1 MTDDEKKIQ
10 LAIAVSSAVQDTC
23 IKLKIQPYDAVEVMA
38 KAMMILA
45 FSSSREGREADVV
58 LDIVGMI
65 WELGTDMIKRKRG
78 EESDESSVQRNH

>member
-1 MTDDEKKIQ
+1 MTDDKKKIQ

>member
-1 MTDDEKKIQ
+1 MTDDKKKIQ

-65 WELGTDMIKRKRG
+65 WELGTDMTEAKRG
-78 EESDESSVQRNH
+78 EGDNASSVQRNH